1 LPLQPNGSTL
11 SEVQPPTVTILGPI
25 QAATAPVVLI
35 SGIGLLLLTLT
46 GRLGR
51 IVDRA
56 RLLADRRATAAPAD
70 REGLE
75 AQLTILRRRA
85 RLVRLSI
92 LLSASAIVLLAV
104 LIALLFVGVLL
115 EADIAAMAAVLFIA
129 SVGCLVAGLLA
140 FVRELFEALTAL
152 DLSIEKQ
159 P

>member
-1 LPLQPNGSTL
+1 MQATSLG
-11 SEVQPPTVTILGPI
+11 ILGPI

-56 RLLADRRATAAPAD
+56 RLLADRRIDAATAE
-70 REGLE
+70 RQGLE
-75 AQLTILRRRA
+75 AQLAVLRRRA

-92 LLSASAIVLLAV
+92 LLCAAAIVLLAV
-104 LIALLFVGVLL
+104 LIAVLFVGLLL
-115 EADIAAMAAVLFIA
+115 EADVATLAAILFIA

-152 DLSIEKQ
+152 DLSLEQ
-159 P
+159 RPAA

>member
-1 LPLQPNGSTL
+1 MQLPSPG
-11 SEVQPPTVTILGPI
+11 ILGPI

-35 SGIGLLLLTLT
+35 SGIGLLMLTLT

-56 RLLADRRATAAPAD
+56 RLLGDRRAGASLPERA
-70 REGLE
+70 GIE
-75 AQLTILRRRA
+75 AQLTVLRRRA

-92 LLSASAIVLLAV
+92 LLNASAIVLLAL
-104 LIALLFVGVLL
+104 LIAVLFLGLLLR
-115 EADIAAMAAVLFIA
+115 ADVAVPAAVLFIL

-152 DLSIEKQ
+152 DLSLEQ
-159 P
+159 SS